1 MKTIQPPINMDKT
14 TSKILQALNNSVEEP
29 IKDLNFQT
37 NMENTIEWTS
47 LVLTE
52 FIFNLEESFDIDIEL
67 DDAEKLTSI
76 EITKEIL
83 EKKYLKRNT

>member
-1 MKTIQPPINMDKT
+1 MDKT